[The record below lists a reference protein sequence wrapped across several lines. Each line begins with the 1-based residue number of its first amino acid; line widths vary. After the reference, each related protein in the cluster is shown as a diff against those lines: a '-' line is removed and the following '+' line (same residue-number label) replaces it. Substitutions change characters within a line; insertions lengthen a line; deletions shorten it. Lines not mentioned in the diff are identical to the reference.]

1 MDQAIRTAWPGA
13 GASLDNDQPRARIAA
28 VVLLAVTSAAKTAMY
43 WGTGW
48 NWELVGVGVVAKVW
62 VVRGLWILECVLK
75 SGCLPLGLGFLI
87 SWLYVTAVL
96 ICEHA
101 QVMAWHGKQ

>member
-1 MDQAIRTAWPGA
+1 MFPLFRPRFLKIRMCIVRGLKVKVSPDI
-13 GASLDNDQPRARIAA
+13 SF
-28 VVLLAVTSAAKTAMY
+28 S
-43 WGTGW
+43 
-48 NWELVGVGVVAKVW
+48 WELVGVGVVAKVW